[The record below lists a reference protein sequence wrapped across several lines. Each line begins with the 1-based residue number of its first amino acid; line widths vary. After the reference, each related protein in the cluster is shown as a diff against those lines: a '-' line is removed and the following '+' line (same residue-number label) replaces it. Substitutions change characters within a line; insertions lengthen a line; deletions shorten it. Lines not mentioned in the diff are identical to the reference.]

1 MENNREIAVG
11 TRVIV
16 KPESVMFDYIPR
28 LNRTAT
34 GTVTKVYKN
43 GKALVSIDQL
53 RNHWDGGD
61 GMVTKNLPL
70 SDLEA
75 QP

>member
-1 MENNREIAVG
+1 MCEVMITVG
-11 TRVIV
+11 SKVTV
-16 KPESVMFDYIPR
+16 KPECVMFDYLPR

-34 GTVTKVYKN
+34 GTVTKIYKN

-61 GMVTKNLPL
+61 GLVTKNMRLT
-70 SDLEA
+70 DLEA
-75 QP
+75 R